1 MKYNWQNEV
10 ALITGATSGLGKALA
25 LRAAELHSTVI
36 LIARN
41 LERLNKVAE
50 EIRTKGGN
58 PYIFQFDLTMAD
70 EVDDLYKKII
80 DTVPNPPTI
89 LINNAGYNAA
99 GFIQNTPIKVY
110 ENNYKVNTLAA
121 IAFTQCVLPDMIR
134 ENRGAIVNIM
144 SAAMYHS
151 FPGMSSY
158 YSSKFALQAIHESL
172 KAEVYG
178 HQIKTVYVDPGG
190 FLSNYWKNMKK
201 GTRLKN
207 FKYPEHKTGRDP
219 AEIAVKILDAI
230 EHGRENINLG
240 GFKDRIGY
248 HLNYWA
254 PKIVDKLIIN
264 GSNKLLANRPDV

>member
-25 LRAAELHSTVI
+25 LRAAQLHSTVI

-41 LERLNKVAE
+41 LERLNMVAE

-58 PYIFQFDLTMAD
+58 PYIFQFDLTMAG
-70 EVDDLYKKII
+70 EVEDLYEKII
-80 DTVPNPPTI
+80 KTVPSPPTI

-110 ENNYKVNTLAA
+110 EDNYKVNTLAA
-121 IAFTQCVLPDMIR
+121 IALTQCVLPGMIR

-178 HQIKTVYVDPGG
+178 YQIKTVYVDPGG
-190 FLSNYWKNMKK
+190 FLSNYWKNMKQAN
-201 GTRLKN
+201 RLKN
-207 FKYPEHKTGRDP
+207 FKYPEHKTGRNP
-219 AEIAVKILDAI
+219 AEIAVKILNAI
-230 EHGRENINLG
+230 EHGHENINLG

>member
-1 MKYNWQNEV
+1 MKYDWQNEV

-41 LERLNKVAE
+41 LERLNTVAE
-50 EIRTKGGN
+50 EIRVKGGN
-58 PYIFQFDLTMAD
+58 PYIFSFDLTMAD
-70 EVDDLYKKII
+70 EVADLYKKMIETI
-80 DTVPNPPTI
+80 PSPPTI

-110 ENNYKVNTLAA
+110 EDNYKVNTLAA

-134 ENRGAIVNIM
+134 GKKGAIVNIM

-172 KAEVYG
+172 KAEVSGYP
-178 HQIKTVYVDPGG
+178 IKTVYVDPGG
-190 FLSNYWKNMKK
+190 FLSNYWNNMKK
-201 GTRLKN
+201 GNRLKN

-219 AEIAVKILDAI
+219 AEIAIKIFHAI
-230 EHGRENINLG
+230 EHGREDINLG

-248 HLNYWA
+248 HLNYWV

-264 GSNKLLANRPDV
+264 GSKELLANRPDV